1 MKKLCGNFYNNIKIF
16 PVFVVGGFL
25 RVSHHGNGPLR
36 LEDVVDWPMV
46 VKKYQSMQGMEN
58 IGTNLSDEDENDA
71 VNKGV
76 SGFEKDSATIT

>member
-1 MKKLCGNFYNNIKIF
+1 M
-16 PVFVVGGFL
+16 
-25 RVSHHGNGPLR
+25 SHHGNGPLR

-76 SGFEKDSATIT
+76 SGLEKDSATIT

>member
-1 MKKLCGNFYNNIKIF
+1 MKELCGHFYYNLTIY
-16 PVFVVGGFL
+16 PLFVVGGFL

-58 IGTNLSDEDENDA
+58 IGTNLSDEDENDT
-71 VNKGV
+71 VNKSV
-76 SGFEKDSATIT
+76 SGFQKDSATIS

>member
-1 MKKLCGNFYNNIKIF
+1 M
-16 PVFVVGGFL
+16 
-25 RVSHHGNGPLR
+25 R